1 MNTSHNK
8 HLIVDH
14 GWTNTIRNVIGVQK
28 KHSSV
33 QNIAKCSSEVPK
45 TATKMDGQVG
55 ISPISKSEC
64 KSNNF
69 LKDVTVKSKV
79 QDAYPSTS
87 NIKIICVWT
96 KALVDL
102 PHHSNSSSV
111 EDVSGNDSSRTKNN
125 RLSIG
130 EKLLSCMMDN
140 INSDEMY
147 LYYFKQLVEFEE
159 TNKVDG
165 ALNKDFEIIHITDY
179 QKSNGINETCF
190 MTHVK
195 SKQPVSETNMKK
207 SFKKDKNKLPHELTL
222 KIDFVN
228 EHSER
233 LNLRRNMLEDWHI
246 QCMNE
251 ELYDCFVNRLIDLEE
266 SLLIN

>member
-1 MNTSHNK
+1 
-8 HLIVDH
+8 
-14 GWTNTIRNVIGVQK
+14 
-28 KHSSV
+28 
-33 QNIAKCSSEVPK
+33 
-45 TATKMDGQVG
+45 
-55 ISPISKSEC
+55 
-64 KSNNF
+64 
-69 LKDVTVKSKV
+69 
-79 QDAYPSTS
+79 
-87 NIKIICVWT
+87 
-96 KALVDL
+96 
-102 PHHSNSSSV
+102 
-111 EDVSGNDSSRTKNN
+111 
-125 RLSIG
+125 
-130 EKLLSCMMDN
+130 
-140 INSDEMY
+140 
-147 LYYFKQLVEFEE
+147 
-159 TNKVDG
+159 
-165 ALNKDFEIIHITDY
+165 
-179 QKSNGINETCF
+179 